1 MMALDPMTL
10 DPLVAQLIA
19 LQFMRASLGCVLVGA
34 SAWAVLALA
43 GRRWP
48 ALALSR
54 STWLLAQVLTV
65 AAFLFALAPHG
76 TRLSVMPPIELAAVA
91 QSAAPGPQSR
101 PAPTFNAAP
110 EASGAAPQSVA
121 PSTRWLVR
129 AAHAW
134 LVVYLAGLALA
145 LGRLVLAQRALRRLV
160 RGAVAL
166 LEPAA
171 HPGFGSAQAATVT
184 VAVFET
190 ELAVSPMLVGV
201 WRPVLLLPRH
211 LRDFDVVQQ
220 QMIVAHE
227 LTHLRRHDPLFLA
240 ASIAA
245 QTALWFNPALRK
257 LGERLT
263 WAQEASCDRQVL
275 DGWAQPQR
283 KAYAAALLGQ
293 FKLQLGSGPR
303 GAALAFGAA
312 GVKPT
317 SLTARMLLIRQG
329 GALAA
334 VQLGGLGRCSVL
346 AGLGAVFAASLALQ
360 PAFAWRLPQ
369 PPEAMYAKPVAIAWR
384 APLGHPRVSSL
395 FGVVS
400 PLRPNGHHGI
410 DFVAKA
416 GTPVMAAADGAVVSS
431 TDLDA
436 GGTKYGKTIQLAHAN
451 GLVSVYAHLDRREVS
466 RGDVVKAG
474 QVIGLSGATGKVT
487 GPHLHFEIRQGE
499 QAIDPATV
507 LTGLDALAT
516 PSALRS
522 RARLTAG

>member
-1 MMALDPMTL
+1 MMAVEPMAVE
-10 DPLVAQLIA
+10 PLVAQLIA
-19 LQFMRASLGCVLVGA
+19 LQFVQASLGCVLVGGG
-34 SAWAVLALA
+34 AWAVLALA

-54 STWLLAQVLTV
+54 STWLLAQALTV
-65 AAFLFALAPHG
+65 AAFLFAMAPHG
-76 TRLSVMPPIELAAVA
+76 TRLSVVPPIELTPVA
-91 QSAAPGPQSR
+91 ESAPALR
-101 PAPTFNAAP
+101 VNPAPAAALPTAAAP
-110 EASGAAPQSVA
+110 EPAP

-129 AAHAW
+129 AAQAW
-134 LVVYLAGLALA
+134 LALYLAGVALA
-145 LGRLVLAQRALRRLV
+145 GVRLVLAQRALRRLV
-160 RGAVAL
+160 RGADAL

-171 HPGFGSAQAATVT
+171 HPGFGSAQAAAVT
-184 VAVFET
+184 IRVFET
-190 ELAVSPMLVGV
+190 GLAVSPMLVGV

-275 DGWAQPQR
+275 AGRPQPQR
-283 KAYAAALLGQ
+283 KAYAAALVGQ
-293 FKLQLGSGPR
+293 FKLQLGG
-303 GAALAFGAA
+303 GMKGGALAFGAGG
-312 GVKPT
+312 GVNAT
-317 SLTARMLLIRQG
+317 SLAARMLLIRQG
-329 GALAA
+329 GALA
-334 VQLGGLGRCSVL
+334 LGGLGRCCVI
-346 AGLGAVFAASLALQ
+346 AAVGAVFAASLVLQ

-369 PPEAMYAKPVAIAWR
+369 LQAPMLARPVAIAWR
-384 APLGHPRVSSL
+384 APLGNPRVSSF

-410 DFVAKA
+410 DFVARA
-416 GTPVMAAADGAVVSS
+416 GTPVMAAADGEVVSS

-436 GGTKYGKTIQLAHAN
+436 GGAKYGKTIQVAHAG
-451 GLVSVYAHLDRREVS
+451 GLVSVYAHLDRRQVS
-466 RGDVVKAG
+466 RGDVVRAG

-487 GPHLHFEIRQGE
+487 GPHLHFEIRQGA
-499 QAIDPATV
+499 QTIDPATV
-507 LTGLDALAT
+507 LTGLDALASA
-516 PSALRS
+516 SALRS
-522 RARLTAG
+522 RARLAAN